1 MAVAASIPRSRG
13 SVSGLVLIVLGA
25 WGGVAPYVGPT
36 FGYGFTPDRAWAFNQ
51 GRLVLSALPGAL
63 ALIGGLGIAVT
74 KSRWLGGFLAVVAA
88 LGGTW
93 FIVGGWALKLLPAS
107 LSVSAITAGTPL
119 GTTVR
124 QVALTDIGFFW
135 GVGALIVFFAGLALG
150 RFSIAALKDSQ
161 PIDPFMT
168 AAAARGYQPAASA
181 SAFAPPQP
189 QYAAD
194 PFEAYTTGQ
203 YAPQYPPDSYSGQY
217 QQYPAEQYS
226 PEQYPAG
233 QYPAGQ
239 YPSQYPPELNEP
251 SGGPDMTAP
260 NTA

>member
-1 MAVAASIPRSRG
+1 MAAAASIPRSRG
-13 SVSGLVLIVLGA
+13 SVSGLALIVLGA
-25 WGGVAPYVGPT
+25 WGGIAPYAGPA

-74 KSRWLGGFLAVVAA
+74 KSRWLGGFLAVLAA
-88 LGGTW
+88 LGGAW
-93 FIVGGWALKLLPAS
+93 FIVGGWALKLLPAR

-119 GTTVR
+119 GSTVR

-161 PIDPFMT
+161 QLDPFMT

-181 SAFAPPQP
+181 SAFAPPP

-194 PFEAYTTGQ
+194 PFAGYSTGQ
-203 YAPQYPPDSYSGQY
+203 YVPQYPPEGYSSQY
-217 QQYPAEQYS
+217 QQYPTEQSS
-226 PEQYPAG
+226 PEQYPAEHPAE
-233 QYPAGQ
+233 QYPAEQ
-239 YPSQYPPELNEP
+239 YPSQYPPELSEP
-251 SGGPDMTAP
+251 SSGPT
-260 NTA
+260 